1 MKQFLRFMAVCL
13 STTVLIH
20 SMLGFATASEIT
32 PAILD
37 NQLEETEAW
46 EEMQA
51 VSSEV
56 FAFFAEDAAHAQEIA
71 NSMGAHLVSYQYGIG
86 TLCFTNTYA
95 LRPWTARERV
105 TLYPEYDYYVE
116 ETQKSGEQADNSLD
130 QWHLPMIH
138 ADEAWEISTGRGVLV
153 AVIDTGI
160 DMGHE
165 DLAGAIT
172 AAETAIPDDYYGELS
187 MFPEEYQGGKDNLGH
202 GTHVAGVIGARK
214 NQFGCTGIAPES
226 SILSIKALERSGT
239 QGRGKSSWVA
249 AAINLAVERG
259 ADIINLSLGG
269 TLVKDELL
277 LASIDQALDAGV
289 AVVCAAGNTASPV
302 LMYPAAYEGTIAV
315 SAVKPQGDFVTF
327 ASGYSNSGTWIDVAA
342 PGSNILST
350 VPGGYEKKTGTSM
363 ACPMVSGALALML
376 SADPLLTT
384 DQATEILYRTAQ
396 DLGESGKD
404 SWYGHGLLDLQAMS
418 VQHQQMLQPD
428 TPVASIPSGRILF
441 RNTPVDISTNTLH
454 GKVLYTLD
462 GSEPT
467 EDSAVWPDAPMVFP
481 DDRTQVTIIART
493 RCGDGTLGESV
504 SFSYRF
510 VPEMTEIIEDFGTI
524 TDMIPSLGSILD
536 PVLQRPCRRYRITV
550 KPDYE
555 LELVPSGEMTGVGL
569 FLFDADG
576 SDASRLASSASGEE
590 LIWKNDSGAE
600 KTVFLSLVLMGS
612 GEMSEDIPYSF
623 RFSKQEIP
631 PELTPEETEPKETQ
645 PAETVPKET
654 QPKETQPKETQPKET
669 QPKETEPKAT
679 EPADEQED
687 VNPETEETEPLF
699 DSDTEPTEDIALP
712 TIFQDYEED
721 WLYTMEE
728 PIEEGGMDTMEEF
741 DYRFLL
747 AGGVIALF
755 GLGLLLLGILTGRK
769 VWLLIRDGETATAT
783 VLKISRCTDDLAS
796 QNLRATSHYTY
807 RYQVSYRT
815 KNGRQITAFWNEY
828 PHIRF
833 TKQHPV
839 GSRLTVKYLPE
850 SPEQFMV
857 TQHSTTMLSS
867 LVCIVIGTAV
877 IALGIWVAYLIAT
890 LI

>member
-1 MKQFLRFMAVCL
+1 MKQILRFMAVCL
-13 STTVLIH
+13 SAAFLLH
-20 SMLGFATASEIT
+20 SMLGFATAS
-32 PAILD
+32 D
-37 NQLEETEAW
+37 FDKQLEET
-46 EEMQA
+46 
-51 VSSEV
+51 EV
-56 FAFFAEDAAHAQEIA
+56 FAFFAEEATHAQEIA

-86 TLCFTNTYA
+86 TLCFTNTYGV
-95 LRPWTARERV
+95 RPWAARERV

-116 ETQKSGEQADNSLD
+116 ETQKSGELADNSLD
-130 QWHLPMIH
+130 QWHLPVLH

-153 AVIDTGI
+153 AVIDTGV
-160 DMGHE
+160 DMDHE
-165 DLAGAIT
+165 DLAEAIT

-315 SAVKPQGDFVTF
+315 SAVKPQDDFVTF

-350 VPGGYEKKTGTSM
+350 VPGGYEMKTGTSM

-418 VQHQQMLQPD
+418 VQHQQMLLPD
-428 TPVASIPSGRILF
+428 TPVASIPSGRVLF

-467 EDSAVWPDAPMVFP
+467 EDNVVWPDAPMVFP
-481 DDRTQVTIIART
+481 DDRAQVTITART
-493 RCGDGTLGESV
+493 QCGDGTLGESV

-510 VPEMTEIIEDFGTI
+510 VPEMTEITDDSGTFA
-524 TDMIPSLGSILD
+524 DMIPSLGSMLD
-536 PVLQRPCRRYRITV
+536 PVLQRPCRRYRIMV

-555 LELVPSGEMTGVGL
+555 LELVPSAEMTGVEL
-569 FLFDADG
+569 YLFDG
-576 SDASRLASSASGEE
+576 EGNDASRLASSTSGEK

-600 KTVFLSLVLMGS
+600 KTVVLSLVLKDS
-612 GEMSEDIPYSF
+612 FEMTEDVPYSF

-631 PELTPEETEPKETQ
+631 PELTPEETK

-654 QPKETQPKETQPKET
+654 QPKETQPKETL
-669 QPKETEPKAT
+669 PKETEPKVT
-679 EPADEQED
+679 EPDEEQED
-687 VNPETEETEPLF
+687 MNPEMENTQPLF
-699 DSDTEPTEDIALP
+699 EPDTEPTEETALS

-721 WLYTMEE
+721 WLYAMEE
-728 PIEEGGMDTMEEF
+728 PAEEVEADEMAEF
-741 DYRFLL
+741 DYHFLL
-747 AGGVIALF
+747 VGGVI
-755 GLGLLLLGILTGRK
+755 LLLGLG
-769 VWLLIRDGETATAT
+769 VFLLRI
-783 VLKISRCTDDLAS
+783 
-796 QNLRATSHYTY
+796 
-807 RYQVSYRT
+807 
-815 KNGRQITAFWNEY
+815 
-828 PHIRF
+828 F
-833 TKQHPV
+833 TK
-839 GSRLTVKYLPE
+839 RK
-850 SPEQFMV
+850 M
-857 TQHSTTMLSS
+857 
-867 LVCIVIGTAV
+867 
-877 IALGIWVAYLIAT
+877 
-890 LI
+890 